1 MGQIDTEVTPARPSD
16 VPDKSRW
23 APMGSRHNTARVT
36 TALLVAATLL
46 GACSNHSPAPTITG
60 TATTV
65 PATSPSTPTADASPS
80 IDPTVAAVA
89 PALLDAYRGY
99 WGVKVLMFAD
109 PPANLD
115 GSSPHWNE
123 LRQFAT
129 DTAFADVFTNLHT
142 FSRNGIGVVGAPVLS
157 PTVTSV
163 NGPNASIVDCVD
175 STNWQPVYTSTL
187 KSAAA
192 PGQSPRLVTNST
204 LLFYDGRWV
213 VIDSVVDRERTC

>member
-1 MGQIDTEVTPARPSD
+1 
-16 VPDKSRW
+16 
-23 APMGSRHNTARVT
+23 MGSRHNTAKVT
-36 TALLVAATLL
+36 TALLMAAALL
-46 GACSNHSPAPTITG
+46 GACSNHSPAPTITSS
-60 TATTV
+60 TTTV
-65 PATSPSTPTADASPS
+65 PAPSTTTPTADASPS
-80 IDPTVAAVA
+80 TDPTVAAVA

-99 WGVKVLMFAD
+99 WRVKVLMFAD

-142 FSRNGIGVVGAPVLS
+142 FARNGIGVVGTPVLA
-157 PTVTSV
+157 PAVTSV
-163 NGPNASIVDCVD
+163 KGPNASIVDCVD
-175 STNWQPVYTSTL
+175 STNWQPVYTSTQ

-204 LLFYDGRWV
+204 LLFFDSRWV